1 LSLPDIT
8 RLADLEVV
16 DGAASLVLGDNQNLT
31 VNNLTFSNGGK
42 LVVKGSS
49 STLTGAAGGESISFI
64 SQSGDVPEISAGS
77 LVYVCTT
84 QGDQNYGKEQELV
97 IGSNG
102 VAKRK
107 LGEMT
112 SDGFITKD
120 FVSLGWRDLT
130 IDDLL
135 KMEFTGTM
143 TGGWMGNKDSSGNVI
158 SYRHVP
164 VRGCRIA
171 RTGDELT
178 VWMQC
183 EDDGFLKGLPVTL
196 KIENGVAVVE
206 YEKCRACGV
215 CVGSCPQ
222 KIIKLIPFDTDVWV
236 GCASKNRSTTV
247 RSHCK
252 VGCIG
257 CGLCE
262 KVCPSGAITV
272 DEGIAVIDYDK
283 CISCGACAEKCPRRI
298 IWTGNKQIKEGDTL
312 TAPDQTEEN

>member
-1 LSLPDIT
+1 MEIIMNIVLPVAVVAGLGLALGLLLEIAGKAFAVEKDSKTESLTELLPGDNCGGCGYKGCAEYAKAI
-8 RLADLEVV
+8 AH
-16 DGAASLVLGDNQNLT
+16 DGAPTNKCPVGGDAVAEKVAAVMGVEFKTPLRMRAQVLCSGTRAL
-31 VNNLTFSNGGK
+31 SNRK
-42 LVVKGSS
+42 
-49 STLTGAAGGESISFI
+49 
-64 SQSGDVPEISAGS
+64 
-77 LVYVCTT
+77 Y
-84 QGDQNYGKEQELV
+84 NY
-97 IGSNG
+97 IGLSDCLS
-102 VAKRK
+102 VAK
-107 LGEMT
+107 LGNGPKECQY
-112 SDGFITKD
+112 GCIG
-120 FVSLGWRDLT
+120 LGTCVKKCPFDA
-130 IDDLL
+130 I
-135 KMEFTGTM
+135 
-143 TGGWMGNKDSSGNVI
+143 
-158 SYRHVP
+158 
-164 VRGCRIA
+164 
-171 RTGDELT
+171 
-178 VWMQC
+178 
-183 EDDGFLKGLPVTL
+183 